1 MPNPDAIRL
10 RHMRDAAASALE
22 MAAGRT
28 RSGLD
33 GNMMLRMAL
42 TRCLEIPGEA
52 ASRVTPATRAKLP
65 TVPFGKIVSMR
76 NRLIH
81 AYFDVDLNIVWTT
94 VAEDL
99 PALLPALDAALAEI
113 EQ

>member
-1 MPNPDAIRL
+1 MPNPDAVRL
-10 RHMRDAAASALE
+10 RHMREAAASALE

-28 RSGLD
+28 RSELD
-33 GNMMLRMAL
+33 ENMMLRMAL
-42 TRCLEIPGEA
+42 TRCLEVLGEA
-52 ASRVTPATRAKLP
+52 ASKVTPATRAELRS
-65 TVPFGKIVSMR
+65 VPFGKIVSMR

-99 PALLPALDAALAEI
+99 PALLPALDSALAEMDR
-113 EQ
+113 